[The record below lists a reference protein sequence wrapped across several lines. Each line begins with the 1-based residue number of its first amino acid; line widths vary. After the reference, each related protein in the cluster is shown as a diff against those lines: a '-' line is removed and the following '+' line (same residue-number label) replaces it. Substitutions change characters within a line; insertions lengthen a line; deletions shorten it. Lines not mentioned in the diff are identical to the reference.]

1 MRRLLSATLVALIGL
16 MLVGCLIVQ
25 FWVIPMLASE
35 AGTVFPPTGA
45 TVWVVAGI
53 VMAGIAC
60 VEIVLICTLL
70 LLRIVTQGSIF
81 SSTIATRIVDVII
94 VSIVL
99 ATALAVALFVIFVW
113 VLDETPPGLAL
124 ICMCM
129 TILGGALA
137 LLVVVMRQLLRTA
150 SSLHDELAEVV

>member
-1 MRRLLSATLVALIGL
+1 MRRLLSAALVTLIGL
-16 MLVGCLIVQ
+16 MLLGCLIVQ
-25 FWVIPMLASE
+25 LWIIPKLASE
-35 AGTVFPPTGA
+35 AGTIFPPTGV

-60 VEIVLICTLL
+60 VEIVLVCTLL
-70 LLRIVTQGSIF
+70 LLRMVTRKSIF
-81 SSTIATRIVDVII
+81 SSATATRIVDVVIG
-94 VSIVL
+94 SIVL
-99 ATALAVALFVIFVW
+99 ATALAVTLFVIFVW

-124 ICMCM
+124 LCMCA